1 MSYDYT
7 TGGNPWWNKNEICD
21 SEWQSM
27 QLTSRAKE
35 GAPEAAPEAEGGRR
49 AGVEAAEAE
58 AAKAEASGVR
68 AAGVEATGVSAP
80 EA

>member
-1 MSYDYT
+1 
-7 TGGNPWWNKNEICD
+7 
-21 SEWQSM
+21 M

-35 GAPEAAPEAEGGRR
+35 GALEAAPEAEGGRR
-49 AGVEAAEAE
+49 AEVEAAEAE